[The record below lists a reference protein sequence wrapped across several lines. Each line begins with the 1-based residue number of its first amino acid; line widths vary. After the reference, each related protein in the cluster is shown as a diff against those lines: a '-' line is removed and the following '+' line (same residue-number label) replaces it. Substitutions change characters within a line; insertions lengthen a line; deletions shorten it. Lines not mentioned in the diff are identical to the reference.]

1 MSFFNFAIK
10 AALGG
15 AQVAARKSMSN
26 QKPKQ
31 KGSTCTPCA
40 ANAYVQRVKAEA
52 VQRRGGR

>member
-15 AQVAARKSMSN
+15 AQVAARKSMAK

-31 KGSTCTPCA
+31 QGSTCTPCA
-40 ANAYVQRVKAEA
+40 ANAYVQRVKAET